1 VPAPGFSWV
10 RKPGKEK
17 TMYTVSDLTE
27 IGTAEDLILA
37 TKMQDFSDDMSV
49 PSDLPSEQFDE

>member
-1 VPAPGFSWV
+1 
-10 RKPGKEK
+10 
-17 TMYTVSDLTE
+17 MYTVSDLTE